1 MSNNLDPQVKTEE
14 LVDTF
19 SNIDSRISEL
29 HEHSSGVFMK
39 LNTYLKDYYKK
50 INIISENASRI
61 FDAILGNGK
70 NNLLEELDNLY
81 LKIKEYRNIAEEEN
95 KKSVRHLNEI
105 NLKTRYLSVA
115 IRNFKQD
122 LITFKYL
129 TTNYRLVS
137 NYEKFDSNWSD
148 SLEVWDH
155 ITNNVQ
161 PSLTSVGKEID
172 ELKLQISSY
181 IDKSEHCNNDSSKSI
196 SGLSD
201 EIKSIYNNVLEKSL
215 QSEKYF
221 PVLKEKSKKSSD
233 SIGNIITHLQYHDII
248 RQKIEHIQQYH
259 QNVIDALKNEELNR
273 KGLPSEFGDRK
284 FGQIADIVG
293 LQAEQLILV
302 SREYQNALEVIT
314 RNFQIIADDINTISN
329 ISNEFCSDEKN
340 KDITLLKQVKNK
352 LDEGILMLDIT
363 NIGLINKDLLL
374 VRKKIHEIHKYTSEL
389 ITEPVNQLE
398 KTELF
403 KGVNLT
409 PGASPEHAS
418 PSILLQI
425 TGLAKDIS
433 DKKEDLQ
440 LRITELLEMS
450 EKLST
455 SVDDNGMGSMAEQ
468 VQIRLMVKLTSI
480 LDTLDEDNKQLDNV
494 LLQNQILN
502 QDIINEI
509 EGTINRVEYYELFE
523 SVLKTVIAKLND
535 VNLKLR
541 DEKQAG
547 IKNADSQDL
556 KSIEALYT
564 VASERLI
571 HKNFMNGA
579 NSIDISDE
587 EDSSDDIELF

>member
-1 MSNNLDPQVKTEE
+1 MSNNIDPQVKTEE

-19 SNIDSRISEL
+19 SNIDIRIAEL

-95 KKSVRHLNEI
+95 KKSVKQLNEI

-137 NYEKFDSNWSD
+137 NYEKFDSNWGFSI
-148 SLEVWDH
+148 EVWDN
-155 ITNNVQ
+155 ITSNVQ
-161 PSLTSVGKEID
+161 PSLTNVGEEID
-172 ELKLQISSY
+172 ELKVQISSY
-181 IDKSEHCNNDSSKSI
+181 ISKSEECNNDSSKSI

-259 QNVIDALKNEELNR
+259 QNVIDALKNEELNK
-273 KGLPSEFGDRK
+273 KGIPSEFGDRK

-374 VRKKIHEIHKYTSEL
+374 VRKKIQDIHKYTSDL
-389 ITEPVNQLE
+389 ITDPVNQLE

-403 KGVNLT
+403 KGVNLAT
-409 PGASPEHAS
+409 GASVEHAS
-418 PSILLQI
+418 PSILMQI

-433 DKKEDLQ
+433 AKKDDLQ
-440 LRITELLEMS
+440 LRISEMLEMS

-455 SVDDNGMGSMAEQ
+455 SVDDNGMGSKAEQ

-480 LDTLDEDNKQLDNV
+480 LDSLDEDNKQLDNV

-547 IKNADSQDL
+547 NKGNDNQDM
-556 KSIEALYT
+556 KEIEAMYT

-571 HKNFMNGA
+571 HKNFINGA
-579 NSIDISDE
+579 SSIDISDE
-587 EDSSDDIELF
+587 EDSSEDIELF